1 MCFFSWLWSDE
12 YSNDI
17 TINKIYME
25 DYIHKNVKKESF
37 CFINAFKAKWNKA
50 FPNKPCVLF
59 LCFKSNEFGFSS
71 IFSFHVKRIG
81 ECILDISSIEKFED
95 EIYVEILN

>member
-1 MCFFSWLWSDE
+1 MNSKMRDSFNEVCSHEDLSTELSCILDKGFVE
-12 YSNDI
+12 
-17 TINKIYME
+17 INK
-25 DYIHKNVKKESF
+25 
-37 CFINAFKAKWNKA
+37 
-50 FPNKPCVLF
+50 CVLF

-81 ECILDISSIEKFED
+81 EFVLDISSIENFEN